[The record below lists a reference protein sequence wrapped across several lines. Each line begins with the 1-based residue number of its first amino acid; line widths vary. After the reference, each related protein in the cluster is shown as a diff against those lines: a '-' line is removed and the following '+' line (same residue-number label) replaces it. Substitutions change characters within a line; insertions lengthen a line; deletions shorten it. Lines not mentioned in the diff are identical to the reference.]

1 MSPQTPTQ
9 YLPELFAWLP
19 DGGAVVNPS
28 VDGKTVGIVL
38 DLEHGD
44 LTGHHFLELDIP
56 SAESLAIG
64 LAAALADAKE
74 RNR

>member
-1 MSPQTPTQ
+1 MNADR

-19 DGGAVVNPS
+19 DGGAVVTPS
-28 VDGKTVGIVL
+28 ADGKSVGIVL

-56 SAESLAIG
+56 SAESLASA
-64 LAAALADAKE
+64 LTAALADAKE